1 MRILQKLLTAVFLY
15 FFIFTA
21 PSTAHIVSL
30 NLRSNNRQIIP
41 ISDFEFTNVGYV
53 SFVLSSITVTST
65 SSRAANESRIGFFL
79 QSHDDD
85 FYLYTREARNQD
97 IFEFKQ
103 NTSTCPFDFKSNSSV
118 LFTFQN
124 LSHGPQFSF
133 NKSFPITYSGI
144 NSLFFINC
152 NNESVVTLEGQAE
165 LYNLDDGN
173 STNKNFLLLGKI

>member
-21 PSTAHIVSL
+21 SSTAHIVSL
-30 NLRSNNRQIIP
+30 NLQSNNRQMIP
-41 ISDFEFTNVGYV
+41 ISDFEFTNVGYI

-103 NTSTCPFDFKSNSSV
+103 NTITCPFDFKSNSSV
-118 LFTFQN
+118 LYTFQN

-133 NKSFPITYSGI
+133 NKIVPHNILRYQ
-144 NSLFFINC
+144 
-152 NNESVVTLEGQAE
+152 VT
-165 LYNLDDGN
+165 
-173 STNKNFLLLGKI
+173 FLHQL